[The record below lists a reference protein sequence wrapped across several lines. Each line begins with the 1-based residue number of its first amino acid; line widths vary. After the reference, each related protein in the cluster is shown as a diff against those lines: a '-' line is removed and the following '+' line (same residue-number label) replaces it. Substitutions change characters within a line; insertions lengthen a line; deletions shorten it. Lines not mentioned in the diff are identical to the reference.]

1 MPDFIFPSQH
11 IRLDQLKDAD
21 GKPFKIDAS
30 CDVLEPNTPYCVNSN
45 QYSQG
50 IHSTLSGLM
59 PDENANLM
67 CSMDIFDQQLLK
79 IADLYDRAIAA
90 LDFQATCSLVGAGTT
105 ASHARLTGFQKALVE
120 YQKALIALSEY
131 GQSKKT
137 GRPAAAKKSQLKAAV
152 QKAYQHLQTTYQAEL
167 KKMVGPK
174 AWGKNRGS
182 ALSSAQRGINV
193 ATHRKYRHLHI
204 ENGKQAM
211 QLSRLAK
218 GINYAGNGMI
228 ILDAGIRVNRVHSSY
243 NNGEDWHKELSMQT
257 TGFGTGAAIGI
268 LAGRASTTLLTTGLT
283 AIGLTLGPVGWLVI
297 IGTSVAAGYYAG
309 KYADKLAQGAA
320 GKIYDKSR
328 VRRR

>member
-11 IRLDQLKDAD
+11 IRLDQLKDAN
-21 GKPFKIDAS
+21 GQPFKIDSS
-30 CDVLEPNTPYCVNSN
+30 CDVLEPNTPYCLNS
-45 QYSQG
+45 SQHTKS

-90 LDFQATCSLVGAGTT
+90 LDLQAAGSLVGAGTT

-131 GQSKKT
+131 GQSKQA
-137 GRPAAAKKSQLKAAV
+137 GRPAAAKKSQLKASV
-152 QKAYQHLQTTYQAEL
+152 QKAYQHLQATYQAEL

-193 ATHRKYRHLHI
+193 ATRRKYRHLHI

-211 QLSRLAK
+211 QLSKLTK

-228 ILDAGIRVNRVHSSY
+228 FLDAGIRVNKVR
-243 NNGEDWHKELSMQT
+243 NIRKRGENWQRELALQT
-257 TGFGTGAAIGI
+257 TGFGAAGAAG
-268 LAGRASTTLLTTGLT
+268 LWSGSTTAGFLT
-283 AIGLTLGPVGWLVI
+283 AIGLGLTPLGWVVVI
-297 IGTSVAAGYYAG
+297 
-309 KYADKLAQGAA
+309 GAA
-320 GKIYDKSR
+320 VTVGYFAAKIAENQAVSLAEHFYDNNYIGKLR
-328 VRRR
+328 

>member
-30 CDVLEPNTPYCVNSN
+30 CDVLEPNTPYCVNS
-45 QYSQG
+45 SQNTKS
-50 IHSTLSGLM
+50 IHRTLSGLM

-67 CSMDIFDQQLLK
+67 CSMDIFDHQLLK

-90 LDFQATCSLVGAGTT
+90 LDLQATGSLVGAGTT

-131 GQSKKT
+131 GQSKQA

-193 ATHRKYRHLHI
+193 ATRRKYRQLHI

-211 QLSRLAK
+211 QLSKLTK

-228 ILDAGIRVNRVHSSY
+228 ILDAGIRANKVRNTRRR
-243 NNGEDWHKELSMQT
+243 GQDWHRELAVQLA
-257 TGFGTGAAIGI
+257 GFGFGGGAG
-268 LAGRASTTLLTTGLT
+268 LGAGQVTASALTSAAT
-283 AIGLTLGPVGWLVI
+283 AIGLAVTPIGWVVI
-297 IGTSVAAGYYAG
+297 V
-309 KYADKLAQGAA
+309 GAA
-320 GKIYDKSR
+320 VVVGYAAATYMDKVGQGFAGSIYDIQSR
-328 VRRR
+328 